1 MQTILKGIGVT
12 LKDRV
17 EEAIAL
23 LQEHEAKALELS
35 PDGYFLGFSGGKDSV
50 VIKALADMAGV
61 KHRAVYN
68 QTTIDPPE
76 LVRFIKQH
84 YPHVEWRRPKRNFFR
99 AVIDSHGLPS
109 RLNRWCCEE
118 LKESGGDGLIKVL
131 GVRAAES
138 VRRKKQ
144 WNPITQWRSGL
155 GGFVVAPIVYWSTDE
170 VWKFIKENKLPY
182 CSLYDEGWNRLGCVG
197 CPMAGKGR
205 LAQFKRWPGFEKAWR
220 RATRGYFNRRK
231 GKLNRLGEPYY
242 IERFASGDEF
252 FDWWLSDNPTPKDD
266 ESQECLGLWDDVI

>member
-1 MQTILKGIGVT
+1 M
-12 LKDRV
+12 
-17 EEAIAL
+17 
-23 LQEHEAKALELS
+23 
-35 PDGYFLGFSGGKDSV
+35 
-50 VIKALADMAGV
+50 
-61 KHRAVYN
+61 
-68 QTTIDPPE
+68 
-76 LVRFIKQH
+76 RFIKQH
-84 YPHVEWRRPKRNFFR
+84 YPHVKWRRPKRNFFR
-99 AVIDSHGLPS
+99 AVIDSNGLPS

-155 GGFVVAPIVYWSTDE
+155 GGFVVAPIVYWSTEE
-170 VWKFIKENKLPY
+170 VWKFIKENDLPY
-182 CSLYDEGWNRLGCVG
+182 CSLYDEGWKRLGCVG

-220 RATRGYFNRRK
+220 HATRGYFNRRK

-242 IERFASGDEF
+242 TSNALRAGMSFSIGGSLITQRQRTMKAKNASDCGMMLYE
-252 FDWWLSDNPTPKDD
+252 TPLPLPPKRRPRPSHLRQAGRDCVCPRCRCCRAA
-266 ESQECLGLWDDVI
+266 EVF